1 MPEYVLSEVIK
12 QGFDTPTPIQSQGW
26 PMALKGKNMVGV
38 SATGSGKT
46 LAFLLP
52 AMIHINAQQYLKP
65 GEGPIVLVLAPTR
78 ELAVQIKE
86 ECDKFGA
93 SSDIKNTVVYG
104 GVPKSK
110 QVRDL
115 RMGVE
120 IVIATP
126 GRLIDHLEQG
136 NTNLKRVTYLVLDE
150 ADRMLDMGFEPQL
163 RKICSQIRPD
173 RQVLMWSATWPKEV
187 QNLARDYL
195 NDFYQVTVGSL
206 DLAGNK
212 DVTQIIDC
220 CADGDKYRNLLRYL
234 KENLTAK
241 DRVLVF
247 VETKKGCDMLTRSL
261 RMDGFQ
267 ARAMHGDKSQ
277 QERDWVLREF
287 KSCQATL
294 LVATDVAARGLD
306 VDDIRMVVNFDFP
319 GDTETYIHRIGRT
332 GRAGKKGV
340 AVSFFVAEKNGRMAR
355 DVIEILNRTSQN
367 IPSELHQAAAT
378 NRGGGGGGRRG
389 YGRRY

>member
-1 MPEYVLSEVIK
+1 MHVIAK
-12 QGFDTPTPIQSQGW
+12 FPY
-26 PMALKGKNMVGV
+26 
-38 SATGSGKT
+38 
-46 LAFLLP
+46 
-52 AMIHINAQQYLKP
+52 HQYLKP
-65 GEGPIVLVLAPTR
+65 GEGPIVLILAPTR

-86 ECDKFGA
+86 ECDKFGG

-104 GVPKSK
+104 GVPKSR

-115 RMGVE
+115 RSGVE

-187 QNLARDYL
+187 QNLASDYL
-195 NDFYQVTVGSL
+195 HEYYQVTVGSL

-212 DVTQIIDC
+212 DVTQMVEVTTDQ
-220 CADGDKYRNLLRYL
+220 DKYRNLLRYL
-234 KENLTAK
+234 RENLTSK

-277 QERDWVLREF
+277 EERDWVLKEF
-287 KSCQATL
+287 KSRQSTL

-319 GDTETYIHRIGRT
+319 NDMETYIHRIGRT
-332 GRAGKKGV
+332 GRAGKKGT
-340 AVSFFVAEKNGRMAR
+340 AVSFFVAQKNAR
-355 DVIEILNRTSQN
+355 LAKDLIEILQRTTQN
-367 IPSELHQAAAT
+367 IPSELQALSSFSVGG
-378 NRGGGGGGRRG
+378 NRGGGGRGRR
-389 YGRRY
+389 RW

>member
-1 MPEYVLSEVIK
+1 
-12 QGFDTPTPIQSQGW
+12 
-26 PMALKGKNMVGV
+26 
-38 SATGSGKT
+38 
-46 LAFLLP
+46 LL
-52 AMIHINAQQYLKP
+52 QYLKP

-86 ECDKFGA
+86 ECDKFGG

-104 GVPKSK
+104 GVPKSR
-110 QVRDL
+110 QVHAL
-115 RMGVE
+115 RSGIE

-173 RQVLMWSATWPKEV
+173 RQVLMWSATWPREV
-187 QNLARDYL
+187 QNLAQDYL
-195 NDFYQVTVGSL
+195 REYYQVTVGSL

-212 DVTQIIDC
+212 DVTQIIDVC
-220 CADGDKYRNLLRYL
+220 TDQEKYRNLLKNL
-234 KENLTAK
+234 KDNLTEK

-261 RMDGFQ
+261 RMDNFQ

-277 QERDWVLREF
+277 DERDWVLKEF
-287 KSCQATL
+287 KSCQSTL

-306 VDDIRMVVNFDFP
+306 VDDIKMVVNFDFP
-319 GDTETYIHRIGRT
+319 NDMESYIHRIGRT
-332 GRAGKKGV
+332 GRAGKKGI
-340 AVSFFVAEKNGRMAR
+340 AVSFFVPLKNGRMAR
-355 DVIEILNRTSQN
+355 DLVEILNRTEQHVPTELQN
-367 IPSELHQAAAT
+367 SVMT
-378 NRGGGGGGRRG
+378 GGGGGRG
-389 YGRRY
+389 GRRRW

>member
-1 MPEYVLSEVIK
+1 MSLLEFV
-12 QGFDTPTPIQSQGW
+12 F
-26 PMALKGKNMVGV
+26 KNV
-38 SATGSGKT
+38 SLES
-46 LAFLLP
+46 LLTT
-52 AMIHINAQQYLKP
+52 IFCFWQQYLKP

-86 ECDKFGA
+86 ECDKFGK
-93 SSDIKNTVVYG
+93 SSEIKNTVVYG
-104 GVPKSK
+104 GVPKSR

-115 RMGVE
+115 RSGIE

-136 NTNLKRVTYLVLDE
+136 NTNLRRVTYLVMDE

-163 RKICSQIRPD
+163 RKIVSQIRPD
-173 RQVLMWSATWPKEV
+173 RQVLMWSATWPREV

-195 NDFYQVTVGSL
+195 HDYYQVTVGSL

-212 DVTQIIDC
+212 DVTQLIDVC
-220 CADGDKYRNLLRYL
+220 TDQDKYRNLLRYL
-234 KENLTAK
+234 RENLTDT

-261 RMDGFQ
+261 RMDKFQ

-277 QERDWVLREF
+277 EERDWVLREF
-287 KSCQATL
+287 KSCQSTL

-306 VDDIRMVVNFDFP
+306 VDDIKMVVNFDMP
-319 GDTETYIHRIGRT
+319 NDMESYIHRIGRT
-332 GRAGKKGV
+332 GRAGKKGF
-340 AVSFFVAEKNGRMAR
+340 AVSFFVQMKNGRMAR
-355 DVIEILNRTSQN
+355 DLVEILNRTNQVV
-367 IPSELHQAAAT
+367 PPELQQAAYMSSS
-378 NRGGGGGGRRG
+378 GGGRG
-389 YGRRY
+389 GRRRY